1 MRLIIG
7 IDPGVSGGIAVSGF
21 MDGSATCEMETHKMP
36 DTERDLWELLAMY
49 DGATAFIEKVNA
61 GPKMGSS
68 AAFKFGRGCG
78 LLHMALIAAGI
89 RIEYVSPQKWQKQF
103 GLISKGRGLGQDDT
117 SKKNRNKAKAQEL
130 HPELKITHAI
140 ADAILICEYG
150 ILVAGGMK

>member
-1 MRLIIG
+1 MR
-7 IDPGVSGGIAVSGF
+7 GG
-21 MDGSATCEMETHKMP
+21 
-36 DTERDLWELLAMY
+36 Y
-49 DGATAFIEKVNA
+49 
-61 GPKMGSS
+61 
-68 AAFKFGRGCG
+68 AAHHRYRPRSVGWYRCVG
-78 LLHMALIAAGI
+78 IAAGI
-89 RIEYVSPQKWQKQF
+89 RIEYVSPKKWQKQF